1 MKYTNTT
8 DNVETIPKPN
18 LKIVET
24 EANSKPLAHICM
36 TAFWLGADTSKKPG
50 GVRLA

>member
-24 EANSKPLAHICM
+24 EAKSKHLAHICM
-36 TAFWLGADTSKKPG
+36 TAHLLAWCRHFKKMWRG
-50 GVRLA
+50 